1 MSDVKVELKAE
12 FMPKLSDGKQSLFFF
27 TYNVIISNYG
37 IILYRTTLIIEIISF
52 IIYY

>member
-27 TYNVIISNYG
+27 TYNVIISNHSMEN
-37 IILYRTTLIIEIISF
+37 IQLIV
-52 IIYY
+52 